1 MKSVTLLIILSC
13 GISLISAATV
23 TKCTTSLQGSNG
35 VKVDDATNKVTFP
48 PTTRDPTAQSKIS
61 TVYDKKGLDAFFDL
75 AKSFMNTV
83 QKKDFP
89 ELKGASLTCVIY
101 CVLLS

>member
-1 MKSVTLLIILSC
+1 MKSVALLIILSC
-13 GISLISAATV
+13 GISLLSAAKV
-23 TKCTTSLQGSNG
+23 TKCTTSLQGSVPRG
-35 VKVDDATNKVTFP
+35 VEVDTATNKVTFP

-61 TVYDKKGLDAFFDL
+61 TVYDKKGLDAFFNL

-89 ELKGASLTCVIY
+89 ELKGASFTY
-101 CVLLS
+101 CV